1 MADHATSGAYQGSGS
16 VDPDSAQGRYEM
28 LQTERNIYLTRAGDA
43 AALTIPS
50 MFPQG
55 SGGDNTLSLGSSGNA
70 SQPFQSIGARGVNN
84 LSAKLLLALFPPGA
98 TFFRLTVEEKVM
110 KEFKKG
116 GGGDTFNKI
125 EDALRQVEKGIITRM
140 DHKGARRSMFQTLR
154 HLMVAGN
161 ALLYIG
167 PKGDFKMHRLD
178 SYVVKRDLKG
188 DPLEIIFRE
197 GLSPL
202 NLPEKVRAI
211 LSVVNPDQLKRNRGD
226 GEQMGKKAGSALEV
240 VWLYTRLWLD
250 KRTWRLNQ
258 EVQGI
263 EIPGTR
269 STFPKDKSAYLP
281 LRWQVLDGEDY
292 GRGFVEEY
300 MGDLRS
306 LEAISQS
313 IIEFAAAA
321 SKILFMVDEG
331 GITRKQD
338 LQDAISGDIVDG
350 DAKDVTILMMEKF
363 ADFQVVSAVG
373 DKVEKRMEEA
383 FLLNKSVTRQ
393 AERVTAEEIRFV
405 ASELEQALG
414 GVYATL
420 AQEMQRPMVVRLMAL
435 MAKAGDL
442 PSLPD
447 EAIAPQI
454 VTGLEGLGRQSDLAK
469 LDVLLN
475 GLGQTF
481 GPDAVAEYVSAGDYL
496 RRRAT
501 ALGLDVETMIRS
513 EEQVQAIRR
522 ARQQAEALNK
532 VGPAAITATQKQS
545 EAKMKLD
552 AASEQQQP
560 Q

>member
-1 MADHATSGAYQGSGS
+1 MAAHGTGGSGIS
-16 VDPDSAQGRYEM
+16 AVDPSSAQGRYEM
-28 LQTERNIYLTRAGDA
+28 LATERNVFLSRAGDA

-50 MFPQG
+50 MFPRG
-55 SGGDNTLSLGSSGNA
+55 TGGDNILSLGSSGLSA
-70 SQPFQSIGARGVNN
+70 QPFQSIGARGVNN

-98 TFFRLTVEEKVM
+98 SFFRLTIEEKVWQEL
-110 KEFKKG
+110 KANA
-116 GGGDTFNKI
+116 GDQDI
-125 EDALRQVEKGIITRM
+125 VQEVEEALRQVEKGITTRM
-140 DHKGARRSMFQTLR
+140 DHKGARRSMYQTLR

-178 SYVVKRDLKG
+178 SYVVKRDLTG
-188 DPLEIIFRE
+188 EPIEIIFRE

-211 LSVVNPDQLKRNRGD
+211 ISHVNPDLLKAKAGT
-226 GEQMGKKAGSALEV
+226 EQMGKNAGSTLEV
-240 VWLYTRLWLD
+240 IWLYTRLWLD
-250 KRTWRLNQ
+250 KRTWRLIQ
-258 EVQGI
+258 EVQGM

-269 STFPKDKSAYLP
+269 STFPKDKPAYFP

-363 ADFQVVSAVG
+363 ADFQVVSVVG

-405 ASELEQALG
+405 AGELEQALG

-435 MAKAGDL
+435 MAKSGDL

-454 VTGLEGLGRQSDLAK
+454 VTGLEGLGRSSDLSK
-469 LDVLLN
+469 LDVLLL
-475 GLGQTF
+475 GLGQAF
-481 GPDAVAEYVSAGDYL
+481 GPDAIAEYVSPGDYL
-496 RRRAT
+496 RRRAL
-501 ALGLDVETMIRS
+501 ALGMDVETMIRS
-513 EEQVQAIRR
+513 EDEVQAIRQ
-522 ARQQAEALNK
+522 AKVQAETLNRI
-532 VGPAAITATQKQS
+532 GPAAITATQKQA
-545 EAKMKLD
+545 EATMKQS
-552 AASEQQQP
+552 AADQAQQQ
-560 Q
+560 QQQ